1 MYTKLPGQASKKKD
15 EEKDGYDY
23 SANEARGKWVKD
35 KMSGMWKK
43 AKAKKRFK
51 SRTKHASR
59 RGGGGNMGGGRS
71 IRKFMT
77 PRR

>member
-1 MYTKLPGQASKKKD
+1 MYTKLPGQASKKKEKD

-23 SANEARGKWVKD
+23 SANAARGKWVKD

-43 AKAKKRFK
+43 SKAKRRVKARIK
-51 SRTKHASR
+51 
-59 RGGGGNMGGGRS
+59 RGGGGGGFERGRG
-71 IRKFMT
+71 IRKYMT